1 MSASYGL
8 AQPYSA
14 LGAEIARSDPL
25 WPTVVTTAAV
35 VASLQIGYL
44 AGIGIRHFLIFTHT
58 HTSLMRAA
66 SFAAS
71 QPARRW
77 SDGEKARCFSAVR
90 SDANGTFETSRDV
103 RRSVAIRGKADVART
118 VHFGSD

>member
-58 HTSLMRAA
+58 HESDARRFLCRFTARAA
-66 SFAAS
+66 
-71 QPARRW
+71 
-77 SDGEKARCFSAVR
+77 V
-90 SDANGTFETSRDV
+90 V
-103 RRSVAIRGKADVART
+103 RRRK
-118 VHFGSD
+118 GSLFFCSAK

>member
-1 MSASYGL
+1 MSASYGS
-8 AQPYSA
+8 AQLCSA
-14 LGAEIARSDPL
+14 LGAEIARSDAL

-44 AGIGIRHFLIFTHT
+44 AGIGIRHFLIFAR
-58 HTSLMRAA
+58 TSLMRAA

-77 SDGEKARCFSAVR
+77 SDGEKAR
-90 SDANGTFETSRDV
+90 
-103 RRSVAIRGKADVART
+103 
-118 VHFGSD
+118 

>member
-8 AQPYSA
+8 AQLCSA
-14 LGAEIARSDPL
+14 LGAEITRSDPL
-25 WPTVVTTAAV
+25 WPTVVTIAAV

-44 AGIGIRHFLIFTHT
+44 AGIGIRHFLIFTRT
-58 HTSLMRAA
+58 GLMRAA

-77 SDGEKARCFSAVR
+77 SHCEKVRCFSAVR
-90 SDANGTFETSRDV
+90 SDANGPALQLVRCNDMSGVEVEADSKSMASFGRDC
-103 RRSVAIRGKADVART
+103 
-118 VHFGSD
+118 

>member
-44 AGIGIRHFLIFTHT
+44 AGIGIRHFLIFTR
-58 HTSLMRAA
+58 TSLMRAA

-77 SDGEKARCFSAVR
+77 SDSEKARCFSAVR
-90 SDANGTFETSRDV
+90 SDANGTFVWTGCVSQERLCVGSRS
-103 RRSVAIRGKADVART
+103 R
-118 VHFGSD
+118 